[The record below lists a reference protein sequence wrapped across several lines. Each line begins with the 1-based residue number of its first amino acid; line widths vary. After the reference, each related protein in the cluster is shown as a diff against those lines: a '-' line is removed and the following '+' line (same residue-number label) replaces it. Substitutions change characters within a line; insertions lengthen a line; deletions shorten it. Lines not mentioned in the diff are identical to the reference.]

1 MVWDSEGYW
10 PVGERLFGLPG
21 KEIFMKSATE
31 TRRQTMNR
39 KKVREIVGGEVY
51 EYRPIGKYIVSAP
64 EVCRGRP
71 TFKYTRIEVEGVLQ
85 QLGTGYSLERLLE
98 NYQGRISPA
107 AIQEAMT
114 LAGKALRKQIASSA
128 RVR

>member
-1 MVWDSEGYW
+1 
-10 PVGERLFGLPG
+10 
-21 KEIFMKSATE
+21 MKSAMI
-31 TRRQTMNR
+31 TRGQMVNR
-39 KKVREIVGGEVY
+39 KKVREIVSGEVY

-98 NYQGRISPA
+98 NYQGRIPPA

-128 RVR
+128 RVP

>member
-1 MVWDSEGYW
+1 
-10 PVGERLFGLPG
+10 
-21 KEIFMKSATE
+21 MKSATV
-31 TRRQTMNR
+31 TRRQPTNR

-51 EYRPIGKYIVSAP
+51 EYRALGKYIVSAP

-98 NYQGRISPA
+98 NYQGRIPPA
-107 AIQEAMT
+107 AIQEAMI